1 MRGAMSEF
9 ARFVVAGGVNTGIS
23 YAAYLLL
30 LAFLPYLAAYTIA
43 YLFGIALSYL
53 LLTRFVFRTGPRLST
68 AVRFP
73 LVYVAQ
79 YLLGSTVL
87 TLLVEAFGIR
97 ASIAAIVAIVVSIPV
112 TFALSRIVLRNRT

>member
-1 MRGAMSEF
+1 MRRALPEF
-9 ARFVVAGGVNTGIS
+9 ARFLFAGAINTGIS

-30 LAFLPYLAAYTIA
+30 LTFLPYLAAYAIS
-43 YLFGIALSYL
+43 YLLGIVLSYL
-53 LLTRFVFRTGPRLST
+53 LLTRFVFRAPPRLST

-79 YLLGSTVL
+79 YLLGSAVL
-87 TLLVEAFGIR
+87 ALLVEAFDIP

-112 TFALSRIVLRNRT
+112 TFQLSRMVLRDRT